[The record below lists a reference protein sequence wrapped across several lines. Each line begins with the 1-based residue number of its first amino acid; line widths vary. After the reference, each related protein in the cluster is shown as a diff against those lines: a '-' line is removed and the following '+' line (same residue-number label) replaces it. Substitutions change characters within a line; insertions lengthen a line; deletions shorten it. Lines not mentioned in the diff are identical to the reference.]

1 MAEVSERAEF
11 DLLDLIALFRA
22 RWRWI
27 AGFVALTCIAALAY
41 VLLAKPVY
49 RSTVV
54 MISVSS
60 ERSSLGGALASTL
73 GSLGGLGSLAG
84 LNIGG
89 DSAVEEALA
98 VLRSRSFGES
108 FIRDLNLLPQFFPE
122 DWDAASNQWKSPGKE
137 PTLAKGFEYFDK
149 RVRSVNQDKR
159 TGLTSLNI
167 DWQDAEDAASW
178 ANELA
183 GRLNSEMR
191 QRALANSKASIEF
204 LQAALPEAGDVE
216 SRSALSRLMEA
227 QIKQRMLASVTE
239 DYAFRIVDRAL
250 PADVSRPFKPRKLP
264 ILAAAPFLGFALGA
278 FVVLALHFLRRKP

>member
-1 MAEVSERAEF
+1 MSEKAEF
-11 DLLDLIALFRA
+11 DLLDLIALLRA
-22 RWRWI
+22 RWGLI
-27 AGFVALTCIAALAY
+27 AGFVVLTCLAALAY
-41 VLLAKPVY
+41 VLLARPVY

-60 ERSSLGGALASTL
+60 ERSTLGGALSSTL
-73 GSLGGLGSLAG
+73 GSLGGLGALAG

-98 VLRSRSFGES
+98 VLRSRSFGET
-108 FIRDLNLLPQFFPE
+108 FIKDLDLMPRFFPK
-122 DWDAASNQWKSPGKE
+122 DWDAEKKQWKSAPGKE
-137 PTLAKGFEYFDK
+137 PTLAKGFEYFNK

-159 TGLTSLNI
+159 TGLTSLNV
-167 DWQDAEDAASW
+167 DWQDAGEAATW

-183 GRLNSEMR
+183 SRLNSEMR
-191 QRALANSKASIEF
+191 RRALANSKASIDF

-227 QIKQRMLASVTE
+227 QIKQRMLATVTE

-250 PADVSRPFKPRKLP
+250 PADLSRPFKPRRVP
-264 ILAAAPFLGFALGA
+264 ILLAAPFLGFAAGA
-278 FVVLALHFLRRKP
+278 FAVLALHFLRRKP